1 GARHSAPAARPCYEG
16 DAEPEGEDHRGGPGQ
31 EVQTSLGERTA
42 SIVRARS
49 GRGGRGVGRRVAFA
63 GRVPLV
69 GGPTIAGLLAVAGA
83 VAVAG
88 LSVVAGRTGLA
99 GLFPVTGFVAPSGLL
114 AVAGRVV
121 PDLRGHEHRDRVR
134 GDRHGAAAGIPARA
148 LDDLVGAV

>member
-1 GARHSAPAARPCYEG
+1 AESEREG
-16 DAEPEGEDHRGGPGQ
+16 HRGGPGQ
-31 EVQTSLGERTA
+31 EVQTRPGQGAA
-42 SIVRARS
+42 SIVRAGS
-49 GRGGRGVGRRVAFA
+49 GRGGRGSGRRSAFT
-63 GRVPLV
+63 GRVPLI
-69 GGPTIAGLLAVAGA
+69 GGTTIAGLLAVAGA